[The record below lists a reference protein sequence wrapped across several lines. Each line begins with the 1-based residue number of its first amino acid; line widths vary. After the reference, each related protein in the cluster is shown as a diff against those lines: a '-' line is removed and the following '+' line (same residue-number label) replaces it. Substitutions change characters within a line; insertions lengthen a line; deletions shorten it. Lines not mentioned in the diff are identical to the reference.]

1 MRSHFLALLL
11 IVAVPPA
18 AALMAAS
25 QFSAPGYVFCAIF
38 FPLTIMALPHA
49 ADVAVGRRL
58 TLPLAKENLRIG
70 LVWLA
75 WFIAACGG
83 IWLLLN
89 LTLYL
94 A

>member
-1 MRSHFLALLL
+1 MRSHILALLL
-11 IVAVPPA
+11 IVAFPPVV
-18 AALMAAS
+18 ALMVAS
-25 QFSAPGYVFCAIF
+25 QFGAKGYVFCAIF

-49 ADVAVGRRL
+49 ADVAVGRSF
-58 TLPLAKENLRIG
+58 TLQLARKNLSVG

-89 LTLYL
+89 LTLYI